1 VEQEIPSGAENA
13 GDIRNVQAEDRI
25 HRVGQPVEI
34 IDDDECIRDFREK
47 RAILDRI
54 LAEANEVTDV

>member
-1 VEQEIPSGAENA
+1 M
-13 GDIRNVQAEDRI
+13 RRAEDRI
-25 HRVGQPVEI
+25 HRVRQPVEI
-34 IDDDECIRDFREK
+34 IEDVDEYVRDFREK